1 MNLRFKLIIKLPN
14 KPRTLLLYYCKEES
28 MKNIILFMGVRR
40 GMGAFLCKGRKT
52 ISFITHTY
60 AYFNLPIYY
69 FLG

>member
-1 MNLRFKLIIKLPN
+1 
-14 KPRTLLLYYCKEES
+14 